1 MMLEALKAKYKAEV
15 MAAKVN
21 IKVYLDNPVGIG
33 EHPDLVSAVDSEISK
48 LAEAEEKL
56 LQIETLF
63 GEYLSQ

>member
-1 MMLEALKAKYKAEV
+1 MLEALKAKYKAEV

-48 LAEAEEKL
+48 LAEAEERL

>member
-1 MMLEALKAKYKAEV
+1 MLEALKAKYKAEV